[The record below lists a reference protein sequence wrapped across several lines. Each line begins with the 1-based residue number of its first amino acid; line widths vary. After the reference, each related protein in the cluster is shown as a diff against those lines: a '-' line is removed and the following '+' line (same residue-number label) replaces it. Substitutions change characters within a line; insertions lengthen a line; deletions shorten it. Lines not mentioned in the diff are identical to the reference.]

1 MNPIQLVVIEHLSN
15 TCCSRKVKK
24 YSDSIFALLS
34 REHSSVNRV
43 KVLFQPT
50 HTSPQGRHL
59 GHSLI
64 KHFVL
69 WLVHIQDVQVLSR
82 IPWLH
87 QETSLPPDS
96 EIVSVLCVCV
106 CVCVLVSQCPTLCGP
121 MDYSPPGSSVHRIF

>member
-34 REHSSVNRV
+34 REHSSVNHV

-106 CVCVLVSQCPTLCGP
+106 CLSITVSNSLWPHGL
-121 MDYSPPGSSVHRIF
+121 